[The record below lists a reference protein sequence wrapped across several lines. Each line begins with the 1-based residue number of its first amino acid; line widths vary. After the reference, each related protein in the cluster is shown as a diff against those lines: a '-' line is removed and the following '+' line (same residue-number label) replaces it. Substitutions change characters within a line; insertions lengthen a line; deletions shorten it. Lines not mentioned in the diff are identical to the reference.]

1 MQRQLDDSKKGLQS
15 EIDGNHFTNT
25 NRINDIAEK
34 LANILK
40 DASKD
45 KDDLLLRHSIYI
57 RTVSFYLLAVALISM
72 STRMSTM
79 KPKLF

>member
-57 RTVSFYLLAVALISM
+57 RTVSSKHLL
-72 STRMSTM
+72 
-79 KPKLF
+79 KLFFSLVLLEPNALYP

>member
-34 LANILK
+34 LANMFK

-57 RTVSFYLLAVALISM
+57 RTESFLPPVALSNFFTL
-72 STRMSTM
+72 SGSR
-79 KPKLF
+79 